1 MPPLNAKFAPQW
13 SKFSQNLSGKH
24 AIVVFGTTT
33 LMTETTKGG
42 GISIGDVFPSL
53 LILPGLDFENK
64 TYFNWTKNNHSSL
77 RSKSNGVCK
86 TREV

>member
-1 MPPLNAKFAPQW
+1 MEQIF
-13 SKFSQNLSGKH
+13 SKLERQARDSSLWDYY
-24 AIVVFGTTT
+24 T

-64 TYFNWTKNNHSSL
+64 TYFNWTKNNQISL